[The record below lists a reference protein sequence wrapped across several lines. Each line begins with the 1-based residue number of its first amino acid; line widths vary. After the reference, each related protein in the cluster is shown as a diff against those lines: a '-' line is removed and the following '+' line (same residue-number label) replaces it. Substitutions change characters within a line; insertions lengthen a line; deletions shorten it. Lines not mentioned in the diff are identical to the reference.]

1 MSYHHRYP
9 GSDMRTFYSYGRPG
23 DVTALLREDVEGLG
37 GQLGEVRLRRSWA
50 SMPYFGGDDLRDGVL
65 DRLEALQGRD
75 RTYWVGGLP
84 AFELVECAVAHAQ
97 DLARRHFPPARST
110 LTRRA
115 GSGHHRGGT
124 ADMSE
129 PLRIG
134 VLGAARISA
143 SSLIGPARA
152 TGHRVVA
159 VAARDRSRAEAY
171 AAEHGVERVAG
182 SSPNW
187 SRIPV
192 EVVYNPLANGLH
204 GPWNLAALAAGKH
217 VLSEKPS
224 ASNAEEAAEVRE
236 AAGKAGTVFM
246 EAFHYLFHPVTRRL
260 HEILASGEIGE
271 LRHVEALVAIPAPP
285 DTDPRWS
292 LPLAGGAVM
301 DLGCYSL
308 HALRMLAPWAGGTP
322 DWSRRGAGAGGRP
335 RRGRVAGR
343 RPGLPGRRDRFRPLP
358 HGVRPTGDELH
369 ITGSRGEAYAPN
381 SYCRTRTTA
390 SWSAPSGERTER
402 LGTRSSYTYQL
413 EAFASRVCGGT
424 ALPLDADDAA
434 ETMTLIDSAY
444 RAAGFEPRP
453 RVS

>member
-1 MSYHHRYP
+1 
-9 GSDMRTFYSYGRPG
+9 
-23 DVTALLREDVEGLG
+23 
-37 GQLGEVRLRRSWA
+37 
-50 SMPYFGGDDLRDGVL
+50 
-65 DRLEALQGRD
+65 
-75 RTYWVGGLP
+75 
-84 AFELVECAVAHAQ
+84 
-97 DLARRHFPPARST
+97 
-110 LTRRA
+110 
-115 GSGHHRGGT
+115 
-124 ADMSE
+124 MSE

-134 VLGAARISA
+134 ILGAARISGA
-143 SSLIGPARA
+143 SLIGPARA

-182 SSPNW
+182 SYAELIADPE
-187 SRIPV
+187 V

-236 AAGKAGTVFM
+236 AAAKAGTVFM

-260 HEILASGEIGE
+260 HEVLASGEIGE
-271 LRHVEALVAIPAPP
+271 LRHVEAMVAIQAPA

-308 HALRMLAPWAGGTP
+308 HALRMLAPWAGGAP
-322 DWSRRGAGAGGRP
+322 RLVSARGGQHAGAPGVDEWLDADLAFPGGATGSARCHM
-335 RRGRVAGR
+335 AY
-343 RPGLPGRRDRFRPLP
+343 DRLEMSCR
-358 HGVRPTGDELH
+358 
-369 ITGSRGEAYAPN
+369 IIGSRGEVLAPN
-381 SYCRTRTTA
+381 FVLPHRDDRVVVRTGD
-390 SWSAPSGERTER
+390 GERTER

-413 EAFASRVCGGT
+413 EAFADRVRGG
-424 ALPLDADDAA
+424 APLPLDADDAVT
-434 ETMTLIDSAY
+434 TMTLIDAAY

-453 RVS
+453 RMS